1 MPGRKFDRLW
11 EKHAHMFLSLDGVDG
26 TGKTTQIGLL
36 CDWLRST
43 GHDVVTCRD
52 PGSTP
57 LGEAVR
63 QILLNEHDLLIQR
76 RSEMLLYMAAR
87 AQLVD
92 EVIRP
97 ALAAGKTVVSDRYL
111 LANVVYQGH
120 AGGLDADEIWQVG
133 AVATGGL
140 EPDLT
145 IVLDL
150 PPEAAA
156 LRIDRPRD
164 RMEQQGA
171 AFEQAVRAG
180 FLTEAARRP
189 ERIVVV
195 DANRPIDAVQADI
208 RAALTRI
215 TRR

>member
-1 MPGRKFDRLW
+1 
-11 EKHAHMFLSLDGVDG
+11 MFLSLDGVDG

-57 LGEAVR
+57 LGEAIR
-63 QILLNEHDLLIQR
+63 RILLNEHDLPIQR

-87 AQLVD
+87 AQLVE

-120 AGGLDADEIWQVG
+120 AGGLDPEAIWQVG
-133 AVATGGL
+133 AVATQGCV
-140 EPDLT
+140 PDLV
-145 IVLDL
+145 IVLDM
-150 PPEAAA
+150 PPDDAAQ
-156 LRIDRPRD
+156 RINRPRD
-164 RMEQQGA
+164 RMEKQGEP
-171 AFEQAVRAG
+171 FGRAVREG
-180 FLTEAARRP
+180 FLVEAALQP
-189 ERIVVV
+189 DRIVVV
-195 DANRPIDAVQADI
+195 DANRPIEEVQAEI
-208 RAALTRI
+208 RAVASRVQ
-215 TRR
+215 RR